1 MTILQIILLSGIFGA
16 IFIILHFL
24 FLYLLSLTK
33 IAQTIFPFIASNLIC
48 FYLLKDFEIYKF
60 FYDSLV
66 INFAMFVIY
75 VEFLLLLKKGFTL
88 AIITSFKNKKK
99 QSFSKIAKSYANGR
113 GSKWILLDRLQ
124 EINKLKIIKLNKK
137 IRLRKFGYFLAIIL
151 VLSRKVLSIKD
162 FG

>member
-1 MTILQIILLSGIFGA
+1 MTILQIILLSGIFGT

-33 IAQTIFPFIASNLIC
+33 IAQTIFPFIFSNLIC

-137 IRLRKFGYFLAIIL
+137 IRLSTFGYFLAIVL

>member
-1 MTILQIILLSGIFGA
+1 MELLLSKENTD
-16 IFIILHFL
+16 
-24 FLYLLSLTK
+24 SK
-33 IAQTIFPFIASNLIC
+33 C
-48 FYLLKDFEIYKF
+48 F
-60 FYDSLV
+60 
-66 INFAMFVIY
+66 
-75 VEFLLLLKKGFTL
+75 
-88 AIITSFKNKKK
+88 NKLQK

-137 IRLRKFGYFLAIIL
+137 IRLRKFGYFLTIIL